1 MEKERLCGLEMGL
14 ENKEIGFGVKSRTAE
29 EEEVA
34 MAWCREMDVCGGNE
48 REMDVCGG
56 NEREMEEEETARR
69 LETLDILLTEPQR
82 NSLRCLS
89 QF

>member
-48 REMDVCGG
+48 REM
-56 NEREMEEEETARR
+56 EEEETARR